1 LVLSPLSCTSPE
13 NATLDSFYPPPEA
26 TAGTSPSAYRSR
38 F

>member
-13 NATLDSFYPPPEA
+13 KRDVGFLLSTTGG